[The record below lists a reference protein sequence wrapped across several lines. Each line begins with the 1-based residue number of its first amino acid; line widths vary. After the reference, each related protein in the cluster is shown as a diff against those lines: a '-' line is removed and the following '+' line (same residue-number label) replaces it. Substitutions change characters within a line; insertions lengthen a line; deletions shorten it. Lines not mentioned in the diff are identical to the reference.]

1 MSTTHRIKEFFKHLH
16 KSKTRH
22 GVHSPFV
29 FDFIEHGLK
38 KNIGNHP
45 AKLVLVTT
53 RHKKIIN
60 KIISYFQCNHLL
72 WLTNRD
78 GDEETYITIK
88 PEGNNQV
95 QLKSEKFDFERYE
108 SYAQPDVFLFDLAD
122 PTDWLVAWNKYR
134 LRLTPQSIILITA
147 IHHSKA
153 HTQAWEQ
160 LCNYEEVK
168 LSLDLYQVGLLF
180 FKDEFKE
187 KQHFV
192 LKYH

>member
-1 MSTTHRIKEFFKHLH
+1 MSTAHRIKEFFKHLH
-16 KSKTRH
+16 KAKTRH

-29 FDFIEHGLK
+29 YDFIEQGLK
-38 KNIGNHP
+38 KNVAAHH

-53 RHKKIIN
+53 RHKKLIN
-60 KIISYFQCNHLL
+60 KIISYFGCNHLL

-88 PEGNNQV
+88 PESGNRL

-108 SYAQPDVFLFDLAD
+108 SYLKPDIFLFDLAD
-122 PTDWLVAWNKYR
+122 PTDWLVAWKKYKPHFN
-134 LRLTPQSIILITA
+134 PQTIILLTA

-160 LCNYEEVK
+160 LCSFEEVK
-168 LSLDLYQVGLLF
+168 LSLDLYEVGLLF
-180 FKDEFKE
+180 FKEEFKE

-192 LKYH
+192 LKSR